1 MIGFALRLAD
11 FARLMPYFGMAVCL
25 LAGGLWAGEKP
36 SAKAGDEGR
45 RIWAVMTWEIRLAEG
60 TERFELLALL
70 PRPLPGRQVVHGLY
84 SSAERSALEE
94 ADGNLYARWD
104 WRRGQGEHI
113 TLMVAVEVT
122 LFAATLNG
130 STGGSTGSGA
140 RAHNLSYFQRRRYT
154 AAETKIETEAHL
166 VRQAAEEVSEGVDEL
181 ETARNIMNY
190 VSTRISYGG
199 FSAKDGGA
207 LAALR
212 SGTGDCTDY
221 VDLFVALCRVKGIP
235 ARHVSGVLTRW
246 INVPGHS
253 WAEFHV
259 PGRGWLALDP
269 LHIEQGSAAFGEM
282 DAKYLRLSVIRND
295 SRLGGGMLYR
305 WRTEGAGG
313 ALVNFTVVEH
323 ADSPLQTLS
332 DIRWSRIQ

>member
-1 MIGFALRLAD
+1 MLRQIRKKLDCTRFVPVFGVAVFLLA
-11 FARLMPYFGMAVCL
+11 GMAV
-25 LAGGLWAGEKP
+25 AGEQAPAEPSEGGRRLWA
-36 SAKAGDEGR
+36 
-45 RIWAVMTWEIRLAEG
+45 VLTWEIRLAEG
-60 TERFELLALL
+60 TERFELMSLL
-70 PRPLPGRQVVHGLY
+70 PRSQPERQIVHGLY
-84 SSAERSALEE
+84 SSAERGSLEE

-104 WRRGQGEHI
+104 WRRGHGEHI
-113 TLMVAVEVT
+113 TLMVAVDVT
-122 LFAATLNG
+122 LFAATLSAPG
-130 STGGSTGSGA
+130 GGSTGSGA
-140 RAHNLSYFQRRRYT
+140 RTQNLSYFLRRRYT

-166 VRQAAEEVSEGVDEL
+166 VRQAAEEVADGSDEL
-181 ETARNIMNY
+181 ETARNVMNY

-221 VDLFVALCRVKGIP
+221 VDLFVALCRVKGVP

-259 PGRGWLALDP
+259 PGRGWMALDP

-323 ADSPLQTLS
+323 ANSPLQTFS